1 MGQLS
6 NQNDVAWKAHVQ
18 ASINMY
24 LRGQDEDWREF
35 GRSYEARR
43 AVSAGISA
51 QNHDTNARRILA
63 GFDFMMTTI
72 FRLDV
77 ISSITVRITPTVLLQ
92 RSQIPQP
99 DLAGT
104 VQRNLW
110 L

>member
-1 MGQLS
+1 VGQLS
-6 NQNDVAWKAHVQ
+6 NQNDAAWKAHVQ
-18 ASINMY
+18 AAINMY
-24 LRGQDEDWREF
+24 LRGQDENLREF

-51 QNHDTNARRILA
+51 QNHDTNARGILA
-63 GFDFMMTTI
+63 GFDFMMTTL

-99 DLAGT
+99 DVAGT